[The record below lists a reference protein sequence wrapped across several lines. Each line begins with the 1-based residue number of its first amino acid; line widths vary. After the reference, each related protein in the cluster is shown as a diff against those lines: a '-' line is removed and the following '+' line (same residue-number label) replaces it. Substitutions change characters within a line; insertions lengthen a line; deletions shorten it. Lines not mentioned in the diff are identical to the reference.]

1 MDPLSRVICEKLFN
15 FTKKKPLTGYIVAER
30 KLRSSTILG
39 SGLRIFDYEPI
50 EMQAQYIVLWLPF
63 IYKTLIN
70 YLNFT

>member
-1 MDPLSRVICEKLFN
+1 M
-15 FTKKKPLTGYIVAER
+15 GYIVAER

-39 SGLRIFDYEPI
+39 SGLQIFDYEPI